1 MNLNIKL
8 FLILFLISQNL
19 FADSKSE
26 ILKKAILDN
35 GFEVDPSK
43 LEILDDS
50 KLSDIGAKFF
60 ESNHLSLNGNIS
72 CKTCHN
78 PKTSTID
85 KIPNASGVLGHGEG
99 YDRLKSG
106 GKVVPRNTIALF
118 GVGGK
123 DFKTFFWDGRVDFS
137 NTKKTLSQFG
147 KNIPSKDPLITAVH
161 LPVVEI
167 RETLLEDD
175 LVLQNKKEDVSG
187 ANQIYTAVINNL
199 NEHEGDAIKELAF
212 LLDKKES
219 QVNFLD
225 IARSIA
231 AFIRSEFS
239 IKETK
244 LHRFVANK
252 GKLTE
257 DELKG
262 GIVFYGKGNCISC
275 HSGPYFTNHKFYTI
289 PFPQLGFGKNGFGV
303 DYGRYN
309 ATFNPDDLYKFRTP
323 TLFNVSKTA
332 PYGHSGSIHT
342 LENTIL
348 AHFDPLKLIDLNKMN
363 GLQRFEFYKY
373 LQRTDQVKSINFL
386 DQEEINQL
394 VKFISTLEF

>member
-8 FLILFLISQNL
+8 FILFIIFSFQV
-19 FADSKSE
+19 FADSKSS

-35 GFEVDPSK
+35 GFIKDPKELVISDDKHLSEV
-43 LEILDDS
+43 
-50 KLSDIGAKFF
+50 GAKFF

-78 PKTSTID
+78 PKTASID

-99 YDRLKSG
+99 YKRLKSG
-106 GKVVPRNTIALF
+106 GKVVPRNTLALF

-123 DFKTFFWDGRVDFS
+123 GFKTFFWDGRIDYADV
-137 NTKKTLSQFG
+137 NNVISQFG
-147 KNIPSKDPLITAVH
+147 KQIPSNDPLITAVH

-175 LVLQNKKEDVSG
+175 LVLENKNESVKG
-187 ANQIYTAVINNL
+187 AQIIYQAITDNLQL
-199 NEHEGDAIKELAF
+199 NEKEAISELAK
-212 LLDKKES
+212 LLQKNKEEIK
-219 QVNFLD
+219 FID

-244 LHRFVANK
+244 LHKFSQDKTRLNN
-252 GKLTE
+252 
-257 DELKG
+257 DEIRG
-262 GIVFYGKGNCISC
+262 GLIFYGKGNCVSC
-275 HSGPYFTNHKFYTI
+275 HSGPYFTNHKFYTV

-309 ATFNPDDLYKFRTP
+309 ITFSPDDLYKFRTP
-323 TLFNVSKTA
+323 SLFNVSKTS
-332 PYGHSGSIHT
+332 PYGHSGSAHSLKEAI
-342 LENTIL
+342 I
-348 AHFDPLKLIDLNKMN
+348 AHFDPLKVIDANKMN
-363 GLQRFEFYKY
+363 DLQRFEFYKY
-373 LQRTDQVKSINFL
+373 LQRTDQVKSINYLDRDEIDDLVLFL
-386 DQEEINQL
+386 
-394 VKFISTLEF
+394 STLNF